1 MFHLFT
7 PDICTLF
14 TLFDGQIRLVGGCVR
29 DSLLNHP
36 FSDIDLCTPLP
47 PDQGKTLLEKAGI
60 RVLDNAIAYGTL
72 TAIFPDHTYQI
83 TTLRQDIDPKGRTT
97 DVQFIDSYKQDAF
110 RRDFTIN
117 ALSVNEH
124 QVIYDYTGGFSDLET
139 RTIRFIGD
147 PAQRIQEDFL
157 RILRFFRFWA
167 LYGKTEPDPKALEA
181 CTRYKDG
188 LIPLSQ
194 ERKKAEF
201 FKILGAP
208 KVLETLALMD
218 KTRVLDALIPGARLS
233 PLKKALTQDPDLPVV
248 LRGALLTQDP
258 LPFPLT
264 REEKKLLKTCTLSSP
279 VSAHDKKPA

>member
-14 TLFDGQIRLVGGCVR
+14 TLFDNQIRLVGGCVR
-29 DSLLNHP
+29 DSLLNRP

-47 PDQGKTLLEKAGI
+47 PQQGKALLEKAGI

-72 TAIFPDHTYQI
+72 TAVFPEHTYQI
-83 TTLRQDIDPKGRTT
+83 TTLRQDIDPKGRAT

-117 ALSVNEH
+117 ALSVDAH
-124 QVIYDYTGGFSDLET
+124 QVIYDYTGGFSDLEEGI
-139 RTIRFIGD
+139 IRFIGE
-147 PAQRIQEDFL
+147 PEKRIQEDFL

-167 LYGKTEPDPKALEA
+167 LYGKTEPDPKALKA
-181 CTRYKDG
+181 CAHYKDG

-201 FKILGAP
+201 FKILGAK
-208 KVLETLALMD
+208 KVLETLSFMD
-218 KTRVLDALIPGARLS
+218 KTGVLDVLIPGAKLS
-233 PLKKALTQDPDLPVV
+233 PLHKALTKNPDLPVV
-248 LRGALLTQDP
+248 VRGALLTKDP

-264 REEKKLLKTCTLSSP
+264 KAEKKILKQI
-279 VSAHDKKPA
+279 